1 MSKDVDPNCRG
12 CIYAPPEGEVI
23 DSDGSNVTDM
33 RIGDQ
38 SFESTDSPKHI
49 LQAAIANTVICSFCR
64 SNGYLCKE
72 PAVKGTL
79 TTPSDHLLPG

>member
-1 MSKDVDPNCRG
+1 MRKEIDPNCSG
-12 CIYAPPEGEVI
+12 CIYAPSEGEVI
-23 DSDGSNVTDM
+23 DPDGSTVTDM
-33 RIGDQ
+33 RIGDH
-38 SFESTDSPKHI
+38 SFKSTDSPKQI

-72 PAVKGTL
+72 PAENGTL